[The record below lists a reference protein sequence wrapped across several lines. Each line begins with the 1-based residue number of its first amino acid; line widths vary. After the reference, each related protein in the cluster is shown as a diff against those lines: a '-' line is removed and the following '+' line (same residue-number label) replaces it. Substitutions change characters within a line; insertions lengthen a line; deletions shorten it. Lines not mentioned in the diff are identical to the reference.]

1 MTKRYKHDDP
11 ELKDIPYE
19 TCPRLEI
26 ENDPSL
32 PPLDTGLIK
41 GPFQCHERETKD
53 EAGNRRIALDVA
65 LLPRQHLKKH
75 WLSKGTFP
83 CAELDDENLPL
94 LFWREIDV
102 ATYTEANA
110 RINHAPR
117 ACFIW
122 RSCFE
127 GHKPYF
133 VSVNF
138 DHPRAVPEHLRNGA
152 LIRKAAFTFL
162 SICISI
168 NVIYL
173 IYAGLASNFS
183 YRAPVLG
190 TLIQIDSTLFLGGFS
205 LAVLL
210 LAYIGI
216 MDAVFGRSARWA
228 LGIDALVSRHIWR
241 DGLRT
246 EVHKQV
252 SPQAHAAPWRTL
264 QGFEILEEQDTPH
277 NRTRIRA
284 SFGTAAPET
293 DIVNGTMHW
302 DTAREI
308 LRLLTRTFI
317 ENRSHFLT
325 QIEDEPPRMLLAQA
339 NRTREILD
347 ERARLSAGYGKATGK
362 SLLFLR
368 GSKPANGKTRRGR
381 RGRPPRSC

>member
-1 MTKRYKHDDP
+1 MTRRYKLDDP

-19 TCPRLEI
+19 TRPRI
-26 ENDPSL
+26 KIDQDPGF
-32 PPLDTGLIK
+32 PPLDAGLIK
-41 GPFQCHERETKD
+41 GPFRCHEREIED
-53 EAGNRRIALDVA
+53 ESGNKRIALDVS
-65 LLPRQHLKKH
+65 LLPRRYLKKH

-83 CAELDDENLPL
+83 RAELDDENLPL

-102 ATYTEANA
+102 ATASEANA

-138 DHPRAVPEHLRNGA
+138 DHPGAVPEHLRNGA
-152 LIRKAAFTFL
+152 LIRKAVVTLLF
-162 SICISI
+162 ICISI
-168 NVIYL
+168 NAIYL

-183 YRAPVLG
+183 YRAPVLE
-190 TLIQIDSTLFLGGFS
+190 TVIEINSAIFLAGCG

-241 DGLRT
+241 DGLSPEGR
-246 EVHKQV
+246 KQV
-252 SPQAHAAPWRTL
+252 CPQAHIAPWRAL

-277 NRTRIRA
+277 HRTRIRA

-293 DIVNGTMHW
+293 NIVNGTMHR

-308 LRLLTRTFI
+308 GRLLTRAFI
-317 ENRSHFLT
+317 ENRSRFLT

-339 NRTREILD
+339 KRTQEILH
-347 ERARLSAGYGKATGK
+347 ERARLSAGYGKASGQ

-368 GSKPANGKTRRGR
+368 LIRTLWPAW
-381 RGRPPRSC
+381 PH